1 VLVLYAALH
10 VSPGHQLK
18 ASLPGGFEDKCISSP
33 WDCEA
38 DDVDFFEDLKFMS
51 TTTQEVH
58 PTNIKCSDL
67 KSPDVGAI
75 KAAMSTGPV
84 TTQKPSVS
92 TPTYLFVLAAPHTS
106 STGLFSLLATSPDTS
121 TLCSAHTW
129 ACEGTWLLIERG
141 MMTGNSRWDQDLPR
155 DWNAAVDA
163 YAEFWNS
170 SQQVFLEKSPPN
182 IAKAERIYSQ
192 LTKSGKR
199 VKFLILTRSPCY
211 KGSWRSHYPEP
222 PLAKQMRF
230 MMDASANL
238 PRSSY
243 FSC

>member
-1 VLVLYAALH
+1 
-10 VSPGHQLK
+10 
-18 ASLPGGFEDKCISSP
+18 
-33 WDCEA
+33 
-38 DDVDFFEDLKFMS
+38 MN
-51 TTTQEVH
+51 TTRQEGN
-58 PTNIKCSDL
+58 PTNIKCSDF

-75 KAAMSTGPV
+75 KAAMSAGPV
-84 TTQKPSVS
+84 KTQKPSVG

-106 STGLFSLLATSPDTS
+106 STGLFSLLATSPNTS
-121 TLCSAHTW
+121 TLCFAHTW
-129 ACEGTWLLIERG
+129 ACEGTWILTERG
-141 MMTGNSRWDQDLPR
+141 MMTPNSRWDQDLPR

-170 SQQVFLEKSPPN
+170 SQQIFIEKSPPN

-211 KGSWRSHYPEP
+211 KGSWVSHYPEP

-230 MMDASANL
+230 LMDASANL

-243 FSC
+243 LHVKSSGLQSIAVLASRLWSVRISAARRCGDAFDTACGNPQFLS